1 MGENVQAKSKEVA
14 QKAVAQGEAAGQE
27 EEETFIPVQL
37 SDQNQAKADEK
48 KAPNSEDEKEE
59 KLQEFLKIVNDES
72 AQLSKFLTDEDKL
85 ASEVCMA
92 LVMVLKKLHISF
104 NIPPQDVPS
113 RKNIKKV
120 VLNEDGQLTI
130 TYEKDERRAALLAEY
145 PPEIIAAV
153 LWIVIP
159 ELAKAIAVYRK
170 KLSTRANFF
179 EKVKKELKTAAKAI
193 EANEA
198 KKEQNKEQNGW
209 C

>member
-85 ASEVCMA
+85 TSDVCMA

-130 TYEKDERRAALLAEY
+130 TYEKDEKRTAFLAEY
-145 PPEIIAAV
+145 PPEIITAI

-159 ELAKAIAVYRK
+159 ELAKAIAVYRQ

>member
-48 KAPNSEDEKEE
+48 KEPNLEDEREE

-85 ASEVCMA
+85 VSEVCMA

-130 TYEKDERRAALLAEY
+130 TYEKDEKRAAFLAEY